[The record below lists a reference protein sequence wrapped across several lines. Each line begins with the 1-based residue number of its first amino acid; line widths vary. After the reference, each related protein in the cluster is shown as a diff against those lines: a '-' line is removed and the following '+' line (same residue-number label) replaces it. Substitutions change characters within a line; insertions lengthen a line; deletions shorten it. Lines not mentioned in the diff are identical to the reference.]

1 MKKALYLTLLT
12 LLPAS
17 LASCSPSTN
26 SNLLTEKQFSYQ
38 ALTTSFMVN
47 ASSSSTLGMKKL
59 ANEKENE
66 VSTLL
71 DEIDLLL
78 ANFDYEY
85 SSNIVESDKEEYQTK
100 EIITYSSAEE
110 ENLEVILY
118 YNTKEEIEQDEE
130 EVEQETTRAGL
141 LIKDETTYK
150 FKTKVENEQEENE
163 VEAEEKF
170 ILYTSED
177 EKSYIKS
184 TRSEEVEHNEKE
196 VKYSYEIVENNK
208 KVEEFSFKQ
217 EVEDNKEKIKF
228 NVNGKEYKIHTYVE
242 QENTYLKVKN
252 EQTNEITTYLKVVDE
267 LGNVTYSIVE

>member
-17 LASCSPSTN
+17 LASCSPSTV

-47 ASSSSTLGMKKL
+47 ASSSSALGMKKL
-59 ANEKENE
+59 ASQDNDE
-66 VSTLL
+66 VFTLL

-163 VEAEEKF
+163 VETEEKF

-267 LGNVTYSIVE
+267 LGNVTYSIIE

>member
-17 LASCSPSTN
+17 LASCSPSTV

-163 VEAEEKF
+163 VETEEKF

>member
-1 MKKALYLTLLT
+1 MKKALYLTLLA

-17 LASCSPSTN
+17 LASCSPSTV

-47 ASSSSTLGMKKL
+47 ASSSSALGMKKL

-78 ANFDYEY
+78 ANFDYQY

-163 VEAEEKF
+163 VETEEKF

>member
-1 MKKALYLTLLT
+1 MKKALYLTLLA

-17 LASCSPSTN
+17 LASCSPSTV

-78 ANFDYEY
+78 ANFDYQY

-163 VEAEEKF
+163 VETEEKF

-184 TRSEEVEHNEKE
+184 KCFESKRC
-196 VKYSYEIVENNK
+196 YG
-208 KVEEFSFKQ
+208 F
-217 EVEDNKEKIKF
+217 
-228 NVNGKEYKIHTYVE
+228 
-242 QENTYLKVKN
+242 
-252 EQTNEITTYLKVVDE
+252 
-267 LGNVTYSIVE
+267 

>member
-1 MKKALYLTLLT
+1 MKKALYLTLLA

-17 LASCSPSTN
+17 LASCSPSTV

-47 ASSSSTLGMKKL
+47 ASSSSALGMKKL

-78 ANFDYEY
+78 ANFDYQY
-85 SSNIVESDKEEYQTK
+85 SSNIFESDKEEYQTK
-100 EIITYSSAEE
+100 EIITYTSAEE

-163 VEAEEKF
+163 VENEEKF

>member
-1 MKKALYLTLLT
+1 MKKALYLTLLA

-17 LASCSPSTN
+17 LASCSPSTV

-78 ANFDYEY
+78 ANFDYQY

-118 YNTKEEIEQDEE
+118 YNTKAEIEQDEE

-163 VEAEEKF
+163 VETEEKF

-184 TRSEEVEHNEKE
+184 TRSEEVEDNEKE
-196 VKYSYEIVENNK
+196 VKYAYEIVENNK

-267 LGNVTYSIVE
+267 QGNVTYSIVE

>member
-1 MKKALYLTLLT
+1 MKKALYLTLLA

-17 LASCSPSTN
+17 LASCSPSTV

-47 ASSSSTLGMKKL
+47 ASSSSALGMKKL
-59 ANEKENE
+59 ASQDNDE
-66 VSTLL
+66 VFTLL

-85 SSNIVESDKEEYQTK
+85 SSNIFESDKEEYQTK

-163 VEAEEKF
+163 VETEEKF

-267 LGNVTYSIVE
+267 QGNVTYSIVE

>member
-1 MKKALYLTLLT
+1 MKKALYLTLLA

-17 LASCSPSTN
+17 LASCSPSTV

-59 ANEKENE
+59 ASEKENE
-66 VSTLL
+66 ITTLL

-78 ANFDYEY
+78 ANFDYQY
-85 SSNIVESDKEEYQTK
+85 SSNIFESDKEEYQTK

-163 VEAEEKF
+163 VETEEKF

>member
-1 MKKALYLTLLT
+1 MKKALYLTLLA

-47 ASSSSTLGMKKL
+47 ASSSSALGMKKL
-59 ANEKENE
+59 ASQDNDE
-66 VSTLL
+66 VFTLL

-78 ANFDYEY
+78 ANFDYQY

-163 VEAEEKF
+163 VENEEKF

>member
-1 MKKALYLTLLT
+1 MKKALYLTLLA

-47 ASSSSTLGMKKL
+47 ASSSSALGMKKL
-59 ANEKENE
+59 ASQDNDE
-66 VSTLL
+66 VFTLL

-78 ANFDYEY
+78 ANFDYQY

-130 EVEQETTRAGL
+130 EVEQETTRTGL

-150 FKTKVENEQEENE
+150 FKTKVENEEEENE
-163 VEAEEKF
+163 VETEEKF

-267 LGNVTYSIVE
+267 QGNVTYSIVE

>member
-59 ANEKENE
+59 ASEKENE
-66 VSTLL
+66 LSTLL

-78 ANFDYEY
+78 ANFDYQY

-100 EIITYSSAEE
+100 EIITYTSAEE

-163 VEAEEKF
+163 VETEEKF

>member
-1 MKKALYLTLLT
+1 MKKALYLTLLA

-17 LASCSPSTN
+17 LASCSPSTV

-47 ASSSSTLGMKKL
+47 ASSSSALGMKKL

-78 ANFDYEY
+78 ANFDYQY

-163 VEAEEKF
+163 VENEEKF

-184 TRSEEVEHNEKE
+184 TRSEEVEDKEKE

>member
-1 MKKALYLTLLT
+1 MKKALYLTLLAI
-12 LLPAS
+12 LPAS
-17 LASCSPSTN
+17 LASCSPSTV

-47 ASSSSTLGMKKL
+47 ASSSSALGMKKL
-59 ANEKENE
+59 VSQDNDE
-66 VSTLL
+66 VFTLL

-184 TRSEEVEHNEKE
+184 TRSEEVEDNEKE

-267 LGNVTYSIVE
+267 QGNVTYSIVE

>member
-1 MKKALYLTLLT
+1 MKKALYLTLLA

-17 LASCSPSTN
+17 LASCSPSTV

-78 ANFDYEY
+78 ANFDYQY

-163 VEAEEKF
+163 VETEEKF

-267 LGNVTYSIVE
+267 QGNVTYSIVE

>member
-1 MKKALYLTLLT
+1 MKKALYLTLLA

-17 LASCSPSTN
+17 LASCSPSTV

-47 ASSSSTLGMKKL
+47 ASSSSALGMKKL

-78 ANFDYEY
+78 ANFDYQY
-85 SSNIVESDKEEYQTK
+85 SSNIFESDKEEYQTK
-100 EIITYSSAEE
+100 EIITYSSAED

-163 VEAEEKF
+163 VENEEKF

>member
-1 MKKALYLTLLT
+1 MKKALYLTLLA

-47 ASSSSTLGMKKL
+47 ASSSSALGMKKL

-78 ANFDYEY
+78 ANFDYQY

-163 VEAEEKF
+163 VETEEKF

-184 TRSEEVEHNEKE
+184 TRSEEVEDNEKE

>member
-47 ASSSSTLGMKKL
+47 ASSSSALGMKKL

-78 ANFDYEY
+78 ANFDYQY

-100 EIITYSSAEE
+100 EIITYTSAEE

-163 VEAEEKF
+163 VENEEKF

-267 LGNVTYSIVE
+267 QGNVTYSIVE

>member
-17 LASCSPSTN
+17 LASCSPSTV

-47 ASSSSTLGMKKL
+47 ASSSSALGMKKL
-59 ANEKENE
+59 ASQDNDE
-66 VSTLL
+66 VFTLL

-78 ANFDYEY
+78 ANFDYQY

-163 VEAEEKF
+163 VETEEKF

>member
-1 MKKALYLTLLT
+1 MKKALYLTLLA

-47 ASSSSTLGMKKL
+47 ASSSSALGMKKL

-78 ANFDYEY
+78 ANFDYQY

-163 VEAEEKF
+163 VETEEKF